1 MRYLLLS
8 ALSVCLLA
16 ACQKPE
22 ANQPALDGKAL
33 ADRFIKPAGGQAVAG
48 VVFNEKGDAIAVTA
62 DGKVVE
68 PCRLPS
74 AEEQS
79 DKTARASQ
87 DAAQLAECHGATNTS
102 IYGISQVTAVRH
114 KGSNC
119 MTFAMVA
126 DGVVSARTV
135 CW

>member
-1 MRYLLLS
+1 MKYLMLS
-8 ALSVCLLA
+8 ILSLFALA

-22 ANQPALDGKAL
+22 GHQPPLDGKAL
-33 ADRFIKPAGGQAVAG
+33 AERFIKPAGGQAIAG
-48 VVFNEKGDAIAVTA
+48 VVFNEAGDAIAITA

-74 AEEQS
+74 AEG
-79 DKTARASQ
+79 
-87 DAAQLAECHGATNTS
+87 DANKQAGVDGTQLAECHGTTDTS
-102 IYGISQVTAVRH
+102 IYKISQVSAVRH

-119 MTFAMVA
+119 MTFSVVA
-126 DGVVSARTV
+126 DGDVTTRTF